1 MIWQNDCPYSPEEHT
16 NKQASSFKQNGF
28 EAALF
33 ITPPKVS

>member
-1 MIWQNDCPYSPEEHT
+1 MIWHNDSPFSSDEHP
-16 NKQASSFKQNGF
+16 NNQANSFKQNGF